1 MLCNLTTDILDQV
14 LKKFVSTEKT
24 KQNKTRNTIPK
35 YKIKTRNAIIIFQIL
50 DFSQQLILNVLL
62 FFQYSC

>member
-1 MLCNLTTDILDQV
+1 MRCNLTTDILDQV